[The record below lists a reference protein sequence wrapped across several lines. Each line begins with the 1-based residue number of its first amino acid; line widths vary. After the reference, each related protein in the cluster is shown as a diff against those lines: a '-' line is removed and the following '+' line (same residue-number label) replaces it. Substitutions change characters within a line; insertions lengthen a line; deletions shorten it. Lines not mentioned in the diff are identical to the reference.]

1 MRFLKQYRYVLT
13 FMGLLVFCS
22 IMVIRGLQARQSKHV
37 QLREAMVLLHSR
49 GYTNEA
55 ERIFQ
60 RMIRQTQELSNRA
73 LLDDFQRTL
82 QLVDP
87 AVKQKGNPIWK
98 YYWMVSQELERRS
111 ESTLKQALEL
121 AAEN

>member
-22 IMVIRGLQARQSKHV
+22 IMVIRGLQARQTKHV

-60 RMIRQTQELSNRA
+60 RMIRSTQELSNRA

-82 QLVDP
+82 QLIDP
-87 AVKQKGNPIWK
+87 AAKQKGNPIWK
-98 YYWMVSQELERRS
+98 YYWVVSLELEKRS